1 METTKSKQYG
11 TKMEKDRAKKAYQE
25 KRTKFIMAQ
34 RKKDKKENPI
44 SSKLMGG
51 LNKLSGTGT
60 KEGVSKRLGEQ
71 FEHVYKKEY
80 GKGDKKRSGKDR
92 LNSYVANA
100 KPKKDGTIKKGMVKG
115 YMGGGSV
122 SRKLAKKYFKGGI
135 V

>member
-25 KRTKFIMAQ
+25 KRTKYIMAQ
-34 RKKDKKENPI
+34 RKKNTKKNPI
-44 SSKLMGG
+44 SSKLFGG

-60 KEGVSKRLGEQ
+60 EKGVSKRLGEQ
-71 FEHVYKKEY
+71 FEHMYKKEF
-80 GKGDKKRSGKDR
+80 GKGDQKRSGKDR

-100 KPKKDGTIKKGMVKG
+100 KPKKDGGMVKG

-122 SRKLAKKYFKGGI
+122 SRKLAKKYFKGGM